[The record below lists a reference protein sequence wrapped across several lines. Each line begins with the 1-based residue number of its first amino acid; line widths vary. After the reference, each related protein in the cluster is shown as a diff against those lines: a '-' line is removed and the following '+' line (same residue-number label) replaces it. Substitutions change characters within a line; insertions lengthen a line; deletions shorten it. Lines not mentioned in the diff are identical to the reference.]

1 MAVRIRMK
9 KMGRTHRPYYRIC
22 AFDGHAPRDG
32 RAIEEL
38 GTYDTSLADTD
49 ARAILKTD
57 RIDYWLSV
65 GAQPSDKVAVLIKKY
80 GSSGTHTEQQ
90 KTALE
95 KLAAPRSV
103 PNPGA
108 IAAPPE
114 PEEPV
119 AEEAVTDAG
128 VTDAG
133 VTDAGV
139 TDAGVTDAG
148 DAAEAAPTAAT
159 PAAAESADA
168 GSTEAGSAEIGS
180 VSDGEEKSP
189 PAAE

>member
-119 AEEAVTDAG
+119 VEEAVTDAG

-133 VTDAGV
+133 VTDAG
-139 TDAGVTDAG
+139 DAV
-148 DAAEAAPTAAT
+148 EAAPTAET

-168 GSTEAGSAEIGS
+168 GSAEVGS
-180 VSDGEEKSP
+180 VSDGEEKTP

>member
-119 AEEAVTDAG
+119 VEEAVTDAG

-133 VTDAGV
+133 DAV
-139 TDAGVTDAG
+139 
-148 DAAEAAPTAAT
+148 EAAPTAET

-168 GSTEAGSAEIGS
+168 GSAEVGSAEVGS
-180 VSDGEEKSP
+180 VSDGEEKTP